1 MPIKDLVPEV
11 ASIIKDSNYLMAFTG
26 AGVSVESG
34 IPPFRGPNG
43 LWNKYDPEVLNLDY
57 FLENPEECWF
67 YISEIFYDF
76 FSDARPNKAHLVLA
90 HLEKDGLLKSL
101 VTQNIDNLHQQAG
114 SLNVHEFHGNSKR
127 LKCLKCGKFFYSNEF
142 DFNKIPPRCDDDGE
156 ILKPDFIFFGEG
168 IPRDAYENSFADAEK
183 ADVCIIV
190 GSTGEVTPASFVPRT
205 AKQNGAVI
213 IEINPEE
220 TLFTEP
226 VTDIHLKGTASD
238 VLARLELE
246 LL

>member
-1 MPIKDLVPEV
+1 MDLLIKES
-11 ASIIKDSNYLMAFTG
+11 AEIIRESKFVMAFTG
-26 AGVSVESG
+26 AGISVESG
-34 IPPFRGPNG
+34 IPPFRGEHG
-43 LWNKYDPEVLNLDY
+43 LWNKYNPEVLDLGFY
-57 FLENPEECWF
+57 LENSEECWF
-67 YISEIFYDF
+67 YIREIFYDF
-76 FSDARPNKAHLVLA
+76 FADAKPNKAHEVLA
-90 HLEKDGLLKSL
+90 RMEKEGLLKSL

-114 SLNVHEFHGNSKR
+114 SEIVHEFHGNSKR
-127 LKCLKCGKFFYSNEF
+127 LKCLKCGKHFHAKDF
-142 DFNKIPPRCDDDGE
+142 DFKKIPPRCDEDDE

-220 TLFTEP
+220 TMFTGQ
-226 VTDIHLKGTASD
+226 VTDIHLKGKASE
-238 VLARLELE
+238 VLSKLEKE
-246 LL
+246 LF